1 VVKTPF
7 RGAEKRPCYKSCCT
21 DTATYSTPKTTLT
34 EILKSMPAGAYIYI
48 YIYIFDKQGDPIGAG
63 VRVGDKVVQPTRGG
77 LADRVDEHNSSSRQI
92 ISDN

>member
-1 VVKTPF
+1 M
-7 RGAEKRPCYKSCCT
+7 
-21 DTATYSTPKTTLT
+21 YSTPKITLT
-34 EILKSMPAGAYIYI
+34 EILKSMPADA

-77 LADRVDEHNSSSRQI
+77 PADRVDEDNSSTRQI